1 MSINSKINRSQQ
13 QRIQQHAKNTESY
26 EFFNVLTSPELLS
39 QMDDLLPEHRERHYP
54 PTETLSMFLAQALS
68 VDRSCQ
74 HAVNQAVVRRITE
87 GLSPISVATGAY
99 CKARKRLPLSMI
111 TELVHATGML
121 IEQRVPKAWRWKE
134 KTIYLIDG
142 TTLTMPDT
150 QENQAQYPQQG
161 GQKAELGFP
170 ICRLLGVISLSS
182 GAIMDAAIG
191 RFKGKGSDEQTLLR
205 SVLDGFTAND
215 VIVGDAFYGSYFLL
229 ASLQSKKV
237 DAVFEQMGARK
248 RVTDFRKGK
257 RLGVRD
263 HIVELSKPT
272 KKPDWMT
279 LESYELAPS
288 TLKVRELKVGGKILI
303 TTFLSTLEATRDE
316 LKALYKQRWSIEVDF
331 RHLKTTLGMD
341 VLSCKT
347 PDMAEKE
354 IWIYFLAYNI
364 IRILMAQAAKLNDI
378 LPRQIS
384 FKHALQL
391 WLSCYR
397 QQLGAEAIGLVLLV
411 MGQKRV
417 GNRAGRIEPR
427 ALKRRPKAYPLLTKP
442 RAQARENVKK
452 NGHPK
457 KIK

>member
-1 MSINSKINRSQQ
+1 
-13 QRIQQHAKNTESY
+13 
-26 EFFNVLTSPELLS
+26 
-39 QMDDLLPEHRERHYP
+39 
-54 PTETLSMFLAQALS
+54 MFLAQALS

-111 TELVHATGML
+111 TELVHATGTL
-121 IEQRVPKAWRWKE
+121 IEQRVPNTWRWKE

-150 QENQAQYPQQG
+150 EENQAQYPQQG

-170 ICRLLGVISLSS
+170 ICRLLGVMSLSS

-205 SVLDGFTAND
+205 SVLDGFAAND
-215 VIVGDAFYGSYFLL
+215 VVIGDAFYGSYFLL
-229 ASLQSKKV
+229 ASLQDKKV

-248 RVTDFRKGK
+248 RVTDFRKGE
-257 RLGVRD
+257 RLGAKD
-263 HIVELSKPT
+263 HIVELSKPM

-397 QQLGAEAIGLVLLV
+397 QKLGAEAIGLVLLV

-417 GNRAGRIEPR
+417 DNRAGRIEPR

>member
-39 QMDDLLPEHRERHYP
+39 QMDDLLPEHRERCYP

-111 TELVHATGML
+111 TELVHATGTL
-121 IEQRVPKAWRWKE
+121 IEQRVPNAWRWKE

-150 QENQAQYPQQG
+150 EENQAQYPQQG

-170 ICRLLGVISLSS
+170 ICRLLGVMSLSS
-182 GAIMDAAIG
+182 GAIMDAALG

-205 SVLDGFTAND
+205 SVLDGFAAND
-215 VIVGDAFYGSYFLL
+215 VVIGDAFYGSYFLL
-229 ASLQSKKV
+229 ASLQDKKV

-248 RVTDFRKGK
+248 RVTDFRKGE
-257 RLGVRD
+257 RLGVKD

-303 TTFLSTLEATRDE
+303 TTFLSKQEATRDE

-331 RHLKTTLGMD
+331 RNLKTTLGMD

-364 IRILMAQAAKLNDI
+364 IRILMAQAAELNDI

-397 QQLGAEAIGLVLLV
+397 QQLGAETIGLVLLV

-427 ALKRRPKAYPLLTKP
+427 ALKRRQKAYPLLTKP
-442 RAQARENVKK
+442 RVHAREGVRK

>member
-1 MSINSKINRSQQ
+1 
-13 QRIQQHAKNTESY
+13 
-26 EFFNVLTSPELLS
+26 
-39 QMDDLLPEHRERHYP
+39 MDDLLPEHRERCYP

-111 TELVHATGML
+111 TELVHATGTL
-121 IEQRVPKAWRWKE
+121 IEQRVPNTWRWKE

-150 QENQAQYPQQG
+150 EENQAQYPQQG

-170 ICRLLGVISLSS
+170 ICRLLGVMSLSS

-205 SVLDGFTAND
+205 SVLDGFAAND
-215 VIVGDAFYGSYFLL
+215 VVIGDAFYGSYFLL
-229 ASLQSKKV
+229 ASLQDKKV

-248 RVTDFRKGK
+248 RVTDFRKGE
-257 RLGVRD
+257 RLGAKD
-263 HIVELSKPT
+263 HIVELSKPM

-364 IRILMAQAAKLNDI
+364 IRILMAQAAELNDI

-442 RAQARENVKK
+442 RVQARENVRK